1 MNAVL
6 FDNCIVPDW
15 PAPARVRALVTT
27 RAGGASSGRYSSFN
41 LGARVGDDT
50 LAVRHNRALL
60 RELVP
65 GEPVW
70 MRQAHGTRVIDA
82 ARAARH
88 EEADGAVARA
98 PGAVCVVL
106 TADCLPVLLCDREGG
121 AVGIAHAGWRGL
133 AGGVIESV
141 VTAMDVAPRRLI
153 AWLGPGIGRD
163 AYEVGR
169 DVHDAFVASDK
180 DAAQAFA
187 PSGAGK
193 YKADLDA
200 LARRRL
206 EKCGVGEVH
215 GGAFC
220 THRDSER
227 FFSHRRDGVTG
238 RMASLIWLE

>member
-60 RELVP
+60 RELLP

-70 MRQAHGTRVIDA
+70 LRQAHGRRVIDA
-82 ARAARH
+82 ARAARE
-88 EEADGAVARA
+88 EEADGAVARR

-141 VTAMDVAPRRLI
+141 VGAMGTAPRRII
-153 AWLGPGIGRD
+153 AWLGPGIAQD

-169 DVHDAFVASDK
+169 DVVDAFVAA
-180 DAAQAFA
+180 DANARRAFSERA
-187 PSGAGK
+187 GGK
-193 YKADLDA
+193 YGADLYA
-200 LARRRL
+200 LAGQRL
-206 EKCGVGEVH
+206 EKCGVGEVY

-220 THRDSER
+220 THRDSGR

-238 RMASLIWLE
+238 RMANLIWLE